1 MGKPAQE
8 RKPCKC
14 RDRRGH
20 ENCGEII
27 NKPLDKIHYILHTNP
42 PNKRHV
48 EYSKIAKIA
57 AEVSHT

>member
-1 MGKPAQE
+1 
-8 RKPCKC
+8 
-14 RDRRGH
+14 
-20 ENCGEII
+20 
-27 NKPLDKIHYILHTNP
+27 LDKIHYILHTNP